1 MAAEKLTRKRL
12 IQLLIAMAILISA
25 FLYRTCHYSTSDQPT
40 DHQSAVAQENS
51 AVAKNKKME

>member
-25 FLYRTCHYSTSDQPT
+25 FLYRTCHYSTSDQ
-40 DHQSAVAQENS
+40 QSAVAQENS